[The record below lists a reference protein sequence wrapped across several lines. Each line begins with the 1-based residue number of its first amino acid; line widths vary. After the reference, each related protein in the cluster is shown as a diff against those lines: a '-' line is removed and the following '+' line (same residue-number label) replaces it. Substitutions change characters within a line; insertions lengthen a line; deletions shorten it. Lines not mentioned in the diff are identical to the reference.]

1 MKDELDKKDFG
12 YTIGI
17 FDIICRDIRMKI
29 KEQTQENEI
38 YGLGVYTDKYCEDE
52 LMTYPMKTTEERM
65 KIAKYLEGVDFV
77 FEVNTKNE
85 QEIEEAARKAYLDY
99 IEMQKRK
106 QEEKKYKVG
115 FVIGSFDVFHAGHLE
130 NLMLA
135 KQICEKIVVVL
146 KTDERILK
154 NKHKVP
160 KQSTAERASILSLI
174 KIIDSISYM
183 DIDTTRKDIVEDIKR
198 IYKDIDSKDIVAIF
212 GSDLQEKEEQFLDKD
227 WKDINVV
234 FTNRDQQKMKIVS
247 SSNYQ
252 KVCDLN
258 GGIKNLEEKETDN
271 IR

>member
-1 MKDELDKKDFG
+1 
-12 YTIGI
+12 
-17 FDIICRDIRMKI
+17 
-29 KEQTQENEI
+29 
-38 YGLGVYTDKYCEDE
+38 
-52 LMTYPMKTTEERM
+52 
-65 KIAKYLEGVDFV
+65 
-77 FEVNTKNE
+77 
-85 QEIEEAARKAYLDY
+85 
-99 IEMQKRK
+99 
-106 QEEKKYKVG
+106 
-115 FVIGSFDVFHAGHLE
+115 
-130 NLMLA
+130 MLA